1 MCKKLNKII
10 NVSNELT
17 NEYLV
22 NPDSTKTLINK
33 ELLDSL
39 VEEILEETRK
49 SNN

>member
-1 MCKKLNKII
+1 MPNKLNKVI
-10 NVSNELT
+10 NISNELT

-39 VEEILEETRK
+39 IEEILEERRK

>member
-1 MCKKLNKII
+1 MSNKLNKVI
-10 NVSNELT
+10 NISNELT
-17 NEYLV
+17 NQYLV

-39 VEEILEETRK
+39 IEEILEERRK

>member
-1 MCKKLNKII
+1 MSNKLNKVI
-10 NVSNELT
+10 NISNELT

-39 VEEILEETRK
+39 IEEILEERRK